1 MNEVGISAIIYV
13 LRGLNNSI
21 TITRI
26 VADLPISKSTLDRSN
41 KDNKWPRALIISDV
55 KNLINKYRDM
65 YFEGQ
70 DELISREI
78 INLLMIGNYSFEK
91 YRDLYDTNGYDSF
104 VNTLLNDAYTY
115 SQVPIVEKK
124 VNIVPEYNHE
134 SEKVTSFPEQDS
146 LEQDSFDTFNLTGK
160 NRYLSLNWLYL
171 FFWGSVVISLIL
183 FSGINKISITDVF
196 SFILSVHP
204 LIFMIFS
211 VLLGISTVIA
221 GRYID
226 TPVAIKR
233 YEARTSTTVRR
244 SEKQRMEYISLYGD
258 DNALIKGEGRF
269 NCNRHHMIFAA
280 FCNITSGMWAV
291 SLFLYLNSL
300 EHIDILL
307 KAPYIKGCLTIAFIV
322 ALTVTFLYNY
332 FEQNLPYPEDL
343 HALSESPDTYI
354 QNRANVIFNN
364 MHLIYTLFFILSS
377 YVIMIFNTFLFAKPS
392 DGALDYSFIL
402 TIITAYLFLW
412 FSSVSPYAIY
422 FNATSTGN
430 FVAGPLMLI
439 VFSIFYSIKNYG
451 FGIGTIATIFISL
464 LILLTWTVLL
474 HRQYTQKTYKKNNAY
489 NSSMLASIAMISS
502 FLMIITGIIVFNI
515 K

>member
-1 MNEVGISAIIYV
+1 MNELGIHAIIDV

-21 TITRI
+21 TMTRI

-78 INLLMIGNYSFEK
+78 INLLMIGNYTYEK
-91 YRDLYDTNGYDSF
+91 YRYIYDNNGYDSF

-124 VNIVPEYNHE
+124 VNIVPEYSHE
-134 SEKVTSFPEQDS
+134 SEKVTSFP
-146 LEQDSFDTFNLTGK
+146 EQDSFDTFNLTGK

-171 FFWGSVVISLIL
+171 FLWGSAIIALIL
-183 FSGINKISITDVF
+183 FFGINKISITDIF
-196 SFILSVHP
+196 SFMLSVHP

-233 YEARTSTTVRR
+233 YEARTGKAVRR

-322 ALTVTFLYNY
+322 SLTITFLYNY
-332 FEQNLPYPEDL
+332 FEQNLPYPQNL
-343 HALSESPDTYI
+343 HALSENPDTYI
-354 QNRANVIFNN
+354 QNRANVIFYNLY
-364 MHLIYTLFFILSS
+364 LIYTLFFVLFS

-402 TIITAYLFLW
+402 IIITAYLFLW

-439 VFSIFYSIKNYG
+439 VLSIFYSIKNYG
-451 FGIGTIATIFISL
+451 FGTGTIATIFISL
-464 LILLTWTVLL
+464 LILLTWGVLL
-474 HRQYTQKTYKKNNAY
+474 HRQYTQKTHKTNSAY
-489 NSSMLASIAMISS
+489 NSSMLASIVMISS
-502 FLMIITGIIVFNI
+502 FLTVILGIIVFNI
-515 K
+515 QL